1 MDFGRDKNEEKEAG
15 QDTGRKH
22 GGQGK
27 DRVDGIGLEGSRTGL
42 LKGHGSNPHLFEL
55 LLQLQL
61 QLQLHN
67 CNCNCNCNTAT
78 AATATATLQQLLT
91 ANC

>member
-27 DRVDGIGLEGSRTGL
+27 IAGLD
-42 LKGHGSNPHLFEL
+42 
-55 LLQLQL
+55 
-61 QLQLHN
+61 
-67 CNCNCNCNTAT
+67 
-78 AATATATLQQLLT
+78 
-91 ANC
+91 

>member
-27 DRVDGIGLEGSRTGL
+27 DRGAGFSLGWTVLELDS
-42 LKGHGSNPHLFEL
+42 K
-55 LLQLQL
+55 QD
-61 QLQLHN
+61 
-67 CNCNCNCNTAT
+67 
-78 AATATATLQQLLT
+78 
-91 ANC
+91 